1 MINEVRVI
9 SSIINNNDIAPAIN
23 SANIDMLFTS
33 CVDIWSFVK
42 EYYYKHRAIVPRDLL
57 EELFIDFTIVE
68 TSGATKY
75 YIEQLT
81 EEFKITYLER
91 ISRGLA
97 KDIGVKPNEALIGA
111 LNDYLGQLNRISSGV
126 RDLDITDY
134 EKAMDHYSTTQ
145 ILMEQNGG
153 VLGIRTGYD
162 SIDANY
168 PTGLYAGH
176 YIMILSRTN
185 MGKSMIALDVA
196 INAWAQMKRV
206 LFISLEMSSVSVRD
220 RAYAFMSQGQFNMSE
235 LARAQI
241 DLEEISLWT
250 KANLKSNQTFVVSS
264 SDGMGGL
271 SPAQLQAKIDQYAPD
286 IVFVDYLQLMSDNRG
301 STGETERIR
310 NVSKELKELAMINE
324 IPIVAVVSAS
334 SNETKEYNSPPQI
347 YEVASSRQA
356 AYDADLVISLI
367 GHKQSDG
374 TSLLEMVARKNR
386 NGPLFDFILKMDI
399 QNGKI
404 VEVWDEDLIKDD

>member
-1 MINEVRVI
+1 
-9 SSIINNNDIAPAIN
+9 
-23 SANIDMLFTS
+23 
-33 CVDIWSFVK
+33 
-42 EYYYKHRAIVPRDLL
+42 
-57 EELFIDFTIVE
+57 
-68 TSGATKY
+68 
-75 YIEQLT
+75 LT
-81 EEFKITYLER
+81 EEFKVTYLER

-97 KDIGVKPNEALIGA
+97 KDIGVKSNESLIGA
-111 LNDYLGQLNRISSGV
+111 LNDYLGQLNRISGGV

-134 EKAMDHYSTTQ
+134 EKAMEHYSTTQ
-145 ILMEQNGG
+145 VLMEQNGG

-168 PTGLYAGH
+168 PTGLYAGN
-176 YIMILSRTN
+176 YVMILSRTN
-185 MGKSMIALDVA
+185 QGKSFVALDIA
-196 INAWAQMKRV
+196 INAWAQAKRV
-206 LFISLEMSSVSVRD
+206 LFISLEMSSAAVRD
-220 RAYAFMSQGQFNMSE
+220 RAYTFMSQGQFSMSE
-235 LARAQI
+235 LCRAQI

-250 KANLKSNQTFVVSS
+250 KANFSSNQTFIVSS

-286 IVFVDYLQLMSDNRG
+286 VVFVDYLQLMSDNRG

-310 NVSKELKELAMINE
+310 NVSKELKELAMLNN

-356 AYDADLVISLI
+356 AFDADLVISLI

-404 VEVWDEDLIKDD
+404 VEVWDESLISDD